1 MIQKSQL
8 FKIAKNLIFKKHN
21 QNQNQLNLLDNV
33 KQLQKKG
40 QGVVEWLNL
49 EEIIVISTNHKTF
62 QPMRIKKAPSSK
74 SIIVLSLTET
84 DKKRLKILSEEADM
98 TNTTFIRMLIDSM
111 WVARNYD
118 SILKT
123 GKFEMQGIQYE
134 MDSVQLAQ
142 ISNEI
147 AEHLEKVDWGKL
159 SIKAAKNPTTN
170 GKKGYK
176 KAA

>member
-1 MIQKSQL
+1 MPT
-8 FKIAKNLIFKKHN
+8 KKER
-21 QNQNQLNLLDNV
+21 Q
-33 KQLQKKG
+33 
-40 QGVVEWLNL
+40 
-49 EEIIVISTNHKTF
+49 
-62 QPMRIKKAPSSK
+62 

-84 DKKRLKILSEEADM
+84 DKKRLKILSEDAGM

-111 WVARNYD
+111 WVAKNYD

-123 GKFEMQGIQYE
+123 GKFEMMGIQYE

-142 ISNEI
+142 ISNDISEN
-147 AEHLEKVDWGKL
+147 LEKVDWEKLIAKL
-159 SIKAAKNPTTN
+159 SIKEAKNPSKS